1 MCAAPCTLRATAAP
15 ARQQYPPDPLNLPKG
30 VLVQRTLL
38 ALAFASLPGFA
49 AAAGLASSIGAVT
62 VYQDRAVVTRSAS
75 SELPAGEHELVL
87 EKLPATLQDNSLQ
100 VSAKSTGQATL
111 LDVKVRDAYQVDTAN
126 ERVKQLEE
134 QVRKIQGQ
142 QAALDDEAA
151 VLDNQRELVAMMQ
164 RGATEPAKD
173 GPRPTLED
181 LKAIQALSA
190 DTLNR
195 TLAGLRRVAEQR
207 EDLDRQLT
215 AAQGELGQLQGQLNR
230 RTKTVTLRVTLARAG
245 KLDLNVSYAVA
256 GARWTPAYDAR
267 LRPADRSVD
276 LGYFGVIRQNTG
288 EDWNNVKLTL
298 STARPSLGGGAPK
311 LIPWIIDVAAPPP
324 PMPAPVAAAAPVM
337 RSDARAKLAPK
348 AQAEMAYIDAV
359 PEPEPAQVSTAE
371 VQSAATSASFQI
383 RTPATLPSDNSVQRV
398 AITTAKLPA
407 TLQYQSTPALR
418 ETAYLTA
425 EASNNTE
432 FPFLAGTLNTFLD
445 DAFVAAS
452 AMKAVMPGEKMELA
466 MGADDGI
473 SIKRQLVNRFT
484 ESTGFSG
491 NGKRVTYEYK
501 ITVKN
506 NKATKEQVT
515 FKDRLPVSR
524 NEKIEVKLLS
534 PADRDIKREDDGVL
548 AWNWELEPGK
558 SRDTTL
564 KFSVDY
570 PGNIDVAGL

>member
-1 MCAAPCTLRATAAP
+1 M
-15 ARQQYPPDPLNLPKG
+15 
-30 VLVQRTLL
+30 QRTLL
-38 ALAFASLPGFA
+38 AVAIATLPGLA

-62 VYQDRAVVTRSAS
+62 VYQDRSVVTRAAS
-75 SELPAGEHELVL
+75 SDLAAGEHELVL
-87 EKLPATLQDNSLQ
+87 EKLPASLQENSLQ
-100 VSAKSTGQATL
+100 VSAKSSGQATL
-111 LDVKVRDAYQVDTAN
+111 LDVRVRDAFQADTAN
-126 ERVKQLEE
+126 ERVKQLED
-134 QVRKIQGQ
+134 QIRKIEGQ

-173 GPRPTLED
+173 GPRPTLDE

-190 DTLNR
+190 DTLSR

-207 EDLDRQLT
+207 DDLERQLS

-230 RTKTVTLRVTLARAG
+230 RTKTVTLRVNLARAG

-298 STARPSLGGGAPK
+298 STARPALGGGAPK
-311 LIPWIIDVAAPPP
+311 LNPWIIDVAAPPP
-324 PMPAPVAAAAPVM
+324 PMPAPVAAAAPAM
-337 RSDARAKLAPK
+337 RPEPRARQSPK
-348 AQAEMAYIDAV
+348 AAYAEAAAGDMAPVLEEAK
-359 PEPEPAQVSTAE
+359 VSTAE
-371 VQSAATSASFQI
+371 VQSEATSASFQI
-383 RTPATLPSDNSVQRV
+383 RTPATLPSDNSTQRV
-398 AITTAKLPA
+398 AIASAKLPA

-418 ETAYLTA
+418 EAAFLTA
-425 EASNNTE
+425 LANNNTE
-432 FPFLAGTLNTFLD
+432 YPFLAGTLNTFLD

-452 AMKAVMPGEKMELA
+452 SMKSVMPGEKMELA
-466 MGADDGI
+466 LGADDGI

-515 FKDRLPVSR
+515 FKDRLPISR

-534 PADRDIKREDDGVL
+534 PAERDIKREDDGVL
-548 AWNWELEPGK
+548 VWNWEMEPGK
-558 SRDTTL
+558 SRDAVL

-570 PGNIDVAGL
+570 PGDIDVAGL

>member
-1 MCAAPCTLRATAAP
+1 M
-15 ARQQYPPDPLNLPKG
+15 
-30 VLVQRTLL
+30 QRTLL
-38 ALAFASLPGFA
+38 AVAIATLPGLA

-62 VYQDRAVVTRSAS
+62 VYQDRAVVTRAAS

-87 EKLPATLQDNSLQ
+87 EKLPASLQENSLQ
-100 VSAKSTGQATL
+100 VSAKSSGQATL
-111 LDVKVRDAYQVDTAN
+111 LDVRVRDAFQADTAN
-126 ERVKQLEE
+126 ERVKQLED
-134 QVRKIQGQ
+134 QIRKLQGQ

-173 GPRPTLED
+173 GPRPTLDE

-190 DTLNR
+190 DTLSR

-207 EDLDRQLT
+207 DDLERQLS

-230 RTKTVTLRVTLARAG
+230 RTKTVTLRVNLARAG

-256 GARWTPAYDAR
+256 GARWTPSYDAR

-298 STARPSLGGGAPK
+298 STARPALGGGAPK
-311 LIPWIIDVAAPPP
+311 LNPWIIDVAAPPP
-324 PMPAPVAAAAPVM
+324 PMPAPVAAAAPAM
-337 RSDARAKLAPK
+337 RPEPRARQSPK
-348 AQAEMAYIDAV
+348 AAYAEAAAADMAPVLEEAK
-359 PEPEPAQVSTAE
+359 VSTAE
-371 VQSAATSASFQI
+371 VQSEATSASFQI
-383 RTPATLPSDNSVQRV
+383 RQPATLPSDNSTQRV

-418 ETAYLTA
+418 EAAFLTA
-425 EASNNTE
+425 LANNNTE
-432 FPFLAGTLNTFLD
+432 YPFLAGTLNTFLE

-452 AMKAVMPGEKMELA
+452 SMKPVMPGEKDELA
-466 MGADDGI
+466 LGADDGI

-506 NKATKEQVT
+506 NKATKEQVS
-515 FKDRLPVSR
+515 FKDRLPISR

-548 AWNWELEPGK
+548 VWNWDMEPGK
-558 SRDTTL
+558 SRDAVL

-570 PGNIDVAGL
+570 PGDIDVAGL

>member
-1 MCAAPCTLRATAAP
+1 M
-15 ARQQYPPDPLNLPKG
+15 
-30 VLVQRTLL
+30 QRTLL
-38 ALAFASLPGFA
+38 AVAIATLPGLA

-62 VYQDRAVVTRSAS
+62 VYQDRAVVTRAAS
-75 SELPAGEHELVL
+75 SDLPAGEHELVL
-87 EKLPATLQDNSLQ
+87 EKLPASLQENSLQ
-100 VSAKSTGQATL
+100 VSAKSSGQATL
-111 LDVKVRDAYQVDTAN
+111 LDVRVRDAFQADTAN
-126 ERVKQLEE
+126 ERVKQLED
-134 QVRKIQGQ
+134 QIRKLQGQ
-142 QAALDDEAA
+142 QAALDDEAS

-173 GPRPTLED
+173 GPRPTLDE
-181 LKAIQALSA
+181 LKAIQALSS
-190 DTLNR
+190 DTLSR

-207 EDLDRQLT
+207 EELERQLS

-230 RTKTVTLRVTLARAG
+230 RTKTVTLRVNLARAG

-256 GARWTPAYDAR
+256 GARWTPSYDAR

-298 STARPSLGGGAPK
+298 STARPALGGGAPK
-311 LIPWIIDVAAPPP
+311 LNPWIIDVAAPPP
-324 PMPAPVAAAAPVM
+324 PMPAPVAAAPVM
-337 RSDARAKLAPK
+337 RPEPRARQSVKSAS
-348 AQAEMAYIDAV
+348 AEMAAGDMA
-359 PEPEPAQVSTAE
+359 PALEEATVATAA
-371 VQSAATSASFQI
+371 VQSEATSASFQI
-383 RTPATLPSDNSVQRV
+383 RAPATLPSDNSTQRV

-418 ETAYLTA
+418 EAAFLTA
-425 EASNNTE
+425 LANNNTE
-432 FPFLAGTLNTFLD
+432 YPFLAGTLNTFLD

-452 AMKAVMPGEKMELA
+452 SMKSVMPGEKVELA
-466 MGADDGI
+466 LGADDGI
-473 SIKRQLVNRFT
+473 SIKRQLVNRYT

-506 NKATKEQVT
+506 NKATKEQVS
-515 FKDRLPVSR
+515 FKDRLPISR

-534 PADRDIKREDDGVL
+534 PSERDIKREDDGVL
-548 AWNWELEPGK
+548 VWNWEMEPGK
-558 SRDTTL
+558 SRDAVL

-570 PGNIDVAGL
+570 PGDIDVAGI

>member
-1 MCAAPCTLRATAAP
+1 M
-15 ARQQYPPDPLNLPKG
+15 
-30 VLVQRTLL
+30 QRTLL
-38 ALAFASLPGFA
+38 AVAIATLPGLA

-62 VYQDRAVVTRSAS
+62 VYQDRAVVTRAAS
-75 SELPAGEHELVL
+75 SDLPAGEHELVL
-87 EKLPATLQDNSLQ
+87 EKLPASLQENSLQ
-100 VSAKSTGQATL
+100 VSAKSSGQATL
-111 LDVKVRDAYQVDTAN
+111 LDVRVRDAFQADTAN
-126 ERVKQLEE
+126 ERVKQLED
-134 QVRKIQGQ
+134 QIRKLQGQ
-142 QAALDDEAA
+142 QAALDDEAS

-173 GPRPTLED
+173 GPRPTLDE
-181 LKAIQALSA
+181 LKAIQALSS
-190 DTLNR
+190 DTLSR

-207 EDLDRQLT
+207 EELERQLS

-230 RTKTVTLRVTLARAG
+230 RTKTVTLRVNLARAG

-256 GARWTPAYDAR
+256 GARWTPSYDAR

-298 STARPSLGGGAPK
+298 STARPALGGGAPK
-311 LIPWIIDVAAPPP
+311 LNPWIIDVAAPPP
-324 PMPAPVAAAAPVM
+324 PMPAPVAAAPVM
-337 RSDARAKLAPK
+337 RPEPRARQSVKSAS
-348 AQAEMAYIDAV
+348 AEMAAGDMA
-359 PEPEPAQVSTAE
+359 PALEEATVATAA
-371 VQSAATSASFQI
+371 VQSEATSASFQI
-383 RTPATLPSDNSVQRV
+383 RTPATLPSDNSTQRV

-418 ETAYLTA
+418 EAAFLTA
-425 EASNNTE
+425 LANNNTE
-432 FPFLAGTLNTFLD
+432 YPFLAGTLNTFLD

-452 AMKAVMPGEKMELA
+452 SMKSVMPGEKVELA
-466 MGADDGI
+466 LGADDGI
-473 SIKRQLVNRFT
+473 SIKRQLVNRYT

-506 NKATKEQVT
+506 NKATKEQVS
-515 FKDRLPVSR
+515 FKDRLPISR

-534 PADRDIKREDDGVL
+534 PSERDIKREDDGVL
-548 AWNWELEPGK
+548 VWNWEMEPGK
-558 SRDTTL
+558 SRDAVL

-570 PGNIDVAGL
+570 PGDIDVAGI

>member
-1 MCAAPCTLRATAAP
+1 M
-15 ARQQYPPDPLNLPKG
+15 
-30 VLVQRTLL
+30 QRTLL
-38 ALAFASLPGFA
+38 AVAIATLPGLA

-62 VYQDRAVVTRSAS
+62 VYQDRAVVTRAAS
-75 SELPAGEHELVL
+75 SDLAAGEHELVL
-87 EKLPATLQDNSLQ
+87 EKLPASLQENSLQ
-100 VSAKSTGQATL
+100 VSAKSSGQATL
-111 LDVKVRDAYQVDTAN
+111 LDVRVRDAFQADTAN
-126 ERVKQLEE
+126 ERVKQLED
-134 QVRKIQGQ
+134 QIRKIEGQ

-173 GPRPTLED
+173 GPRPTLDE

-190 DTLNR
+190 DTLSR

-207 EDLDRQLT
+207 DDLERQLS

-230 RTKTVTLRVTLARAG
+230 RTKTVTLRVNLARAG

-298 STARPSLGGGAPK
+298 STARPALGGGEPK
-311 LIPWIIDVAAPPP
+311 FNPWIIEVAAPPP
-324 PMPAPVAAAAPVM
+324 PMPAPVAAAAPAM
-337 RSDARAKLAPK
+337 RPEPRARQSPK
-348 AQAEMAYIDAV
+348 AAYAEAAAGDMAPVLEEAK
-359 PEPEPAQVSTAE
+359 VSTAE
-371 VQSAATSASFQI
+371 VQSEATSASFQI
-383 RTPATLPSDNSVQRV
+383 RTPATLPSDNSTQRV
-398 AITTAKLPA
+398 AIASAKLPA

-418 ETAYLTA
+418 EAAFLTA
-425 EASNNTE
+425 LANNNTE
-432 FPFLAGTLNTFLD
+432 YPFLAGTLNTFLD

-452 AMKAVMPGEKMELA
+452 SMKSVMPGEKMELA
-466 MGADDGI
+466 LGADDGI

-515 FKDRLPVSR
+515 FKDRLPISR

-534 PADRDIKREDDGVL
+534 PAERDIKREDDGVL
-548 AWNWELEPGK
+548 VWNWEMEPGK
-558 SRDTTL
+558 SRDAVL

-570 PGNIDVAGL
+570 PGDIDVAGL

>member
-1 MCAAPCTLRATAAP
+1 MAVAIAT
-15 ARQQYPPDPLNLPKG
+15 
-30 VLVQRTLL
+30 
-38 ALAFASLPGFA
+38 LPGLA

-62 VYQDRAVVTRSAS
+62 VYQDRAVVTRAAS
-75 SELPAGEHELVL
+75 SDLPAGEHELVL
-87 EKLPATLQDNSLQ
+87 EKLPASLQENSLQ
-100 VSAKSTGQATL
+100 VSAKSSGQATL
-111 LDVKVRDAYQVDTAN
+111 LDVRVRDAFQADTAN
-126 ERVKQLEE
+126 ERVKQLED
-134 QVRKIQGQ
+134 QIRKIEGQ

-173 GPRPTLED
+173 GPRPTLDE

-190 DTLNR
+190 DTLSR

-207 EDLDRQLT
+207 DDLERQLS

-230 RTKTVTLRVTLARAG
+230 RTKTVTLRVNLARAG

-256 GARWTPAYDAR
+256 GARWTPSYDAR

-298 STARPSLGGGAPK
+298 STARPALGGGAPK
-311 LIPWIIDVAAPPP
+311 LNPWIIDVAAPPP
-324 PMPAPVAAAAPVM
+324 PMPAPVAAAAPAM
-337 RSDARAKLAPK
+337 RPEPRARQSPK
-348 AQAEMAYIDAV
+348 AAYAEMAAGDMAPV
-359 PEPEPAQVSTAE
+359 LEEAKVSTAE
-371 VQSAATSASFQI
+371 VQSEATSASFQI
-383 RTPATLPSDNSVQRV
+383 RTPATLPSDNSTQRV
-398 AITTAKLPA
+398 AIASAKLPA

-418 ETAYLTA
+418 EAAFLTA
-425 EASNNTE
+425 LANNNTE
-432 FPFLAGTLNTFLD
+432 YPFLAGTLNTFLD

-452 AMKAVMPGEKMELA
+452 SMKPVMPGEKVELA
-466 MGADDGI
+466 LGADDGI

-506 NKATKEQVT
+506 NKTTKEQVN
-515 FKDRLPVSR
+515 FKDRLPISR

-534 PADRDIKREDDGVL
+534 PAERDIKREDDGVL
-548 AWNWELEPGK
+548 AWNWEMEPGK
-558 SRDTTL
+558 SRDAVL

-570 PGNIDVAGL
+570 PGDIDVAGL

>member
-1 MCAAPCTLRATAAP
+1 M
-15 ARQQYPPDPLNLPKG
+15 
-30 VLVQRTLL
+30 QRTLL
-38 ALAFASLPGFA
+38 AVAIATLPGLA

-62 VYQDRAVVTRSAS
+62 VYQDRAVVTRAAS

-87 EKLPATLQDNSLQ
+87 EKLPASLQENSLQ
-100 VSAKSTGQATL
+100 VSAKSSGQATL
-111 LDVKVRDAYQVDTAN
+111 LDVRVRDAFQADTAN
-126 ERVKQLEE
+126 ERVKQLED
-134 QVRKIQGQ
+134 QIRKLQGQ

-173 GPRPTLED
+173 GPRPTLDE

-190 DTLNR
+190 DTLSR

-207 EDLDRQLT
+207 DDLERQLS

-230 RTKTVTLRVTLARAG
+230 RTKTVTLRVNLARAG

-256 GARWTPAYDAR
+256 GARWTPSYDAR

-298 STARPSLGGGAPK
+298 STARPALGGGAPK
-311 LIPWIIDVAAPPP
+311 LNPWIIDVAAPPP
-324 PMPAPVAAAAPVM
+324 PMPAPVAAAAPAM
-337 RSDARAKLAPK
+337 RPDPRARQSAKAAYAEAAAADMAPVLEEAK
-348 AQAEMAYIDAV
+348 
-359 PEPEPAQVSTAE
+359 VSTAE
-371 VQSAATSASFQI
+371 VQSEATSASFQI
-383 RTPATLPSDNSVQRV
+383 RQPATLPSDNSTQRV

-418 ETAYLTA
+418 EAAFLTA
-425 EASNNTE
+425 LANNNTE
-432 FPFLAGTLNTFLD
+432 YPFLAGTLNTFLE

-452 AMKAVMPGEKMELA
+452 SMKPVMPGEKVELA
-466 MGADDGI
+466 LGADDGI

-506 NKATKEQVT
+506 NKATKEQVS
-515 FKDRLPVSR
+515 FKDRLPISR

-548 AWNWELEPGK
+548 VWNWDMEPGK
-558 SRDTTL
+558 SRDAVL

-570 PGNIDVAGL
+570 PGDIDVAGL

>member
-1 MCAAPCTLRATAAP
+1 
-15 ARQQYPPDPLNLPKG
+15 
-30 VLVQRTLL
+30 VQRTLL
-38 ALAFASLPGFA
+38 AVAIATLPGLA

-62 VYQDRAVVTRSAS
+62 VYQDRAVVTRAAS

-87 EKLPATLQDNSLQ
+87 EKLPASLQENSLQ
-100 VSAKSTGQATL
+100 VSAKSSGQATL
-111 LDVKVRDAYQVDTAN
+111 LDVRVRDAFQADTAN
-126 ERVKQLEE
+126 ERVKQLED
-134 QVRKIQGQ
+134 QIRKLQGQ

-173 GPRPTLED
+173 GPRPTLDE

-190 DTLNR
+190 DTLSR

-207 EDLDRQLT
+207 DDLERQLS

-230 RTKTVTLRVTLARAG
+230 RTKTLTLRVNLARAG

-256 GARWTPAYDAR
+256 GARWTPSYDAR

-298 STARPSLGGGAPK
+298 STARPALGGGAPK
-311 LIPWIIDVAAPPP
+311 LNPWIIDVAAPPP
-324 PMPAPVAAAAPVM
+324 PMPAPVAAAAPAM
-337 RSDARAKLAPK
+337 RPEPRARQSPK
-348 AQAEMAYIDAV
+348 AAYAEAAAADMAPVLEEAK
-359 PEPEPAQVSTAE
+359 VSTAE
-371 VQSAATSASFQI
+371 VQSEATSASFQI
-383 RTPATLPSDNSVQRV
+383 RQPATLPSDNSTQRV

-418 ETAYLTA
+418 EAAFLTA
-425 EASNNTE
+425 LANNNTE
-432 FPFLAGTLNTFLD
+432 YPFLAGTLNTFLE

-452 AMKAVMPGEKMELA
+452 SMKPVMPGEKVELA
-466 MGADDGI
+466 LGADDGI

-506 NKATKEQVT
+506 NKATKEQVS
-515 FKDRLPVSR
+515 FKDRLPISR

-548 AWNWELEPGK
+548 VWNWDMEPGK
-558 SRDTTL
+558 SRDAVL

-570 PGNIDVAGL
+570 PGDIDVAGL

>member
-1 MCAAPCTLRATAAP
+1 M
-15 ARQQYPPDPLNLPKG
+15 
-30 VLVQRTLL
+30 QRTLL
-38 ALAFASLPGFA
+38 AVAIATLPGLA

-62 VYQDRAVVTRSAS
+62 VYQDRAVVTRAAS
-75 SELPAGEHELVL
+75 SDLPAGEHELVL
-87 EKLPATLQDNSLQ
+87 EKLPASLQENSLQ
-100 VSAKSTGQATL
+100 VSAKSSGQATL
-111 LDVKVRDAYQVDTAN
+111 LDVRVRDAFQADTAN
-126 ERVKQLEE
+126 ERVKQLED
-134 QVRKIQGQ
+134 QIRKLQGQ
-142 QAALDDEAA
+142 QAALDDEAS

-173 GPRPTLED
+173 GPRPTLDE

-190 DTLNR
+190 DTLSR

-207 EDLDRQLT
+207 EELERQLS

-230 RTKTVTLRVTLARAG
+230 RTKTVTLRVNLARAG

-256 GARWTPAYDAR
+256 GARWTPSYDAR

-298 STARPSLGGGAPK
+298 STARPALGGGAPK
-311 LIPWIIDVAAPPP
+311 LDPWIIDVAAPPP
-324 PMPAPVAAAAPVM
+324 PMPAPVAAAPVM
-337 RSDARAKLAPK
+337 RPEPRARQSAKSAS
-348 AQAEMAYIDAV
+348 AEMAAGDMA
-359 PEPEPAQVSTAE
+359 PALEEATVATAA
-371 VQSAATSASFQI
+371 VQSEATSASFQI
-383 RTPATLPSDNSVQRV
+383 RTPATLPSDNSTQRV

-418 ETAYLTA
+418 EAAFLTA
-425 EASNNTE
+425 LANNNTE
-432 FPFLAGTLNTFLD
+432 YPFLAGTLNTFLD

-452 AMKAVMPGEKMELA
+452 SMKSVMPGEKVELA
-466 MGADDGI
+466 LGADDGI
-473 SIKRQLVNRFT
+473 SIKRQLVNRYT

-506 NKATKEQVT
+506 NKATKEQVS
-515 FKDRLPVSR
+515 FKDRLPISR

-534 PADRDIKREDDGVL
+534 PSERDIKREDDGVL
-548 AWNWELEPGK
+548 VWNWEMEPGK
-558 SRDTTL
+558 SRDAVL

-570 PGNIDVAGL
+570 PGDIDVAGI

>member
-1 MCAAPCTLRATAAP
+1 M
-15 ARQQYPPDPLNLPKG
+15 
-30 VLVQRTLL
+30 QRTLL
-38 ALAFASLPGFA
+38 AVAIATLPGLA

-62 VYQDRAVVTRSAS
+62 VYQDRAVVTRAAS

-87 EKLPATLQDNSLQ
+87 EKLPASLQENSLQ
-100 VSAKSTGQATL
+100 VSAKSSGQATL
-111 LDVKVRDAYQVDTAN
+111 LDVRVRDAFQADTAN
-126 ERVKQLEE
+126 ERVKQLED
-134 QVRKIQGQ
+134 QIRKLQGQ

-173 GPRPTLED
+173 GPRPTLDE

-190 DTLNR
+190 DTLSR

-207 EDLDRQLT
+207 DDLERQLS

-230 RTKTVTLRVTLARAG
+230 RTKTVTLRVNLARAG

-256 GARWTPAYDAR
+256 GARWTPSYDAR

-298 STARPSLGGGAPK
+298 STARPALGGGAPK
-311 LIPWIIDVAAPPP
+311 LNPWIIDVAAPPP
-324 PMPAPVAAAAPVM
+324 PMPAPVAAAAPAM
-337 RSDARAKLAPK
+337 RPEPRARQSPK
-348 AQAEMAYIDAV
+348 AAYAEAAAADMAPVLEEAK
-359 PEPEPAQVSTAE
+359 VSTAE
-371 VQSAATSASFQI
+371 VQSEATSASFQI
-383 RTPATLPSDNSVQRV
+383 RQPATLPSDNSTQRV

-418 ETAYLTA
+418 EAAFLTA
-425 EASNNTE
+425 LANNNTE
-432 FPFLAGTLNTFLD
+432 YPFLAGTLNTFLE

-452 AMKAVMPGEKMELA
+452 SMKPVMPGEKVELA
-466 MGADDGI
+466 LGADDGI

-506 NKATKEQVT
+506 NKATKEQVS
-515 FKDRLPVSR
+515 FKDRLPISR

-548 AWNWELEPGK
+548 VWNWDMEPGK
-558 SRDTTL
+558 SRDAVL

-570 PGNIDVAGL
+570 PGDIDVAGL

>member
-1 MCAAPCTLRATAAP
+1 M
-15 ARQQYPPDPLNLPKG
+15 
-30 VLVQRTLL
+30 QRTLL
-38 ALAFASLPGFA
+38 AVAIATLPGLA

-62 VYQDRAVVTRSAS
+62 VYQDRAVVTRAAS
-75 SELPAGEHELVL
+75 SDLAAGEHELVL
-87 EKLPATLQDNSLQ
+87 EKLPASLQENSLQ
-100 VSAKSTGQATL
+100 VSAKSSGQATL
-111 LDVKVRDAYQVDTAN
+111 LDVRVRDAFQADTAN
-126 ERVKQLEE
+126 ERVKQLED
-134 QVRKIQGQ
+134 QIRKLQGQ

-173 GPRPTLED
+173 GPRPTLDE

-190 DTLNR
+190 DTLSR

-207 EDLDRQLT
+207 DDLERQLS

-230 RTKTVTLRVTLARAG
+230 RTKTVTLRVNLARAG

-256 GARWTPAYDAR
+256 GARWTPSYDAR

-298 STARPSLGGGAPK
+298 STARPALGGGAPK
-311 LIPWIIDVAAPPP
+311 LNPWIIDVAAPPP
-324 PMPAPVAAAAPVM
+324 PMPAPVAAAAPAM
-337 RSDARAKLAPK
+337 RPEPRARQSPK
-348 AQAEMAYIDAV
+348 AAYAETAAGDMAPVLEEAK
-359 PEPEPAQVSTAE
+359 VSTAE
-371 VQSAATSASFQI
+371 VQSEATSASFQI
-383 RTPATLPSDNSVQRV
+383 RTPATLPSDNSTQRV
-398 AITTAKLPA
+398 AIASAKLPA

-418 ETAYLTA
+418 EAAFLTA
-425 EASNNTE
+425 LANNNTE
-432 FPFLAGTLNTFLD
+432 YPFLAGTLNTFLD

-452 AMKAVMPGEKMELA
+452 SMKSVMPGEKMELA
-466 MGADDGI
+466 LGADDGI

-506 NKATKEQVT
+506 NKATKEQVN
-515 FKDRLPVSR
+515 FKDRLPISR

-548 AWNWELEPGK
+548 VWNWDMEPGK
-558 SRDTTL
+558 SRDAVL

-570 PGNIDVAGL
+570 PGDIDVAGL

>member
-1 MCAAPCTLRATAAP
+1 M
-15 ARQQYPPDPLNLPKG
+15 
-30 VLVQRTLL
+30 QRTLL
-38 ALAFASLPGFA
+38 AVAIATLPGLA

-62 VYQDRAVVTRSAS
+62 VYQDRAVVTRAAS

-87 EKLPATLQDNSLQ
+87 EKLPASLQENSLQ
-100 VSAKSTGQATL
+100 VSAKSSGQATL
-111 LDVKVRDAYQVDTAN
+111 LDVRVRDAFQADTAN
-126 ERVKQLEE
+126 ERVKQLED
-134 QVRKIQGQ
+134 QIRKLQGQ

-173 GPRPTLED
+173 GPRPTLDE

-190 DTLNR
+190 DTLSR

-207 EDLDRQLT
+207 DDLERQLS

-230 RTKTVTLRVTLARAG
+230 RTKTVTLRVNLARAG

-256 GARWTPAYDAR
+256 GARWTPSYDAR

-298 STARPSLGGGAPK
+298 STARPALGGGAPK
-311 LIPWIIDVAAPPP
+311 LNPWIIDVAAPPP
-324 PMPAPVAAAAPVM
+324 PMPAPVAAAAPAM
-337 RSDARAKLAPK
+337 RPEPRARQSPK
-348 AQAEMAYIDAV
+348 AAFAEAAAADMAPVLEEAK
-359 PEPEPAQVSTAE
+359 VSTAE
-371 VQSAATSASFQI
+371 VQSEATSASFQI
-383 RTPATLPSDNSVQRV
+383 RQPATLPSDNSTQRV

-418 ETAYLTA
+418 EAAFLTA
-425 EASNNTE
+425 LANNNTE
-432 FPFLAGTLNTFLD
+432 YPFLAGTLNTFLE

-452 AMKAVMPGEKMELA
+452 SMKPVMPGEKVELA
-466 MGADDGI
+466 LGADDGI

-506 NKATKEQVT
+506 NKATKEQVS
-515 FKDRLPVSR
+515 FKDRLPISR

-548 AWNWELEPGK
+548 VWNWDMEPGK
-558 SRDTTL
+558 SRDAVL

-570 PGNIDVAGL
+570 PGDIDVAGL

>member
-1 MCAAPCTLRATAAP
+1 M
-15 ARQQYPPDPLNLPKG
+15 
-30 VLVQRTLL
+30 QRTLL
-38 ALAFASLPGFA
+38 AVAIATLPGLA

-62 VYQDRAVVTRSAS
+62 VYQDRAVVTRAAS

-87 EKLPATLQDNSLQ
+87 EKLPASLQENSLQ
-100 VSAKSTGQATL
+100 VSAKSSGQATL
-111 LDVKVRDAYQVDTAN
+111 LDVRVRDAFQADTAN
-126 ERVKQLEE
+126 ERVKQLED
-134 QVRKIQGQ
+134 QIRKLQGQ

-173 GPRPTLED
+173 GPRPTLDE

-190 DTLNR
+190 DTLSR

-207 EDLDRQLT
+207 DDLERQLS

-230 RTKTVTLRVTLARAG
+230 RTKTVTLRVNLARAG

-256 GARWTPAYDAR
+256 GARWTPSYDAR

-298 STARPSLGGGAPK
+298 STARPALGGGAPK
-311 LIPWIIDVAAPPP
+311 LNPWIIDEAAPPP
-324 PMPAPVAAAAPVM
+324 PMPAPEAAAAPAM
-337 RSDARAKLAPK
+337 RPEPRARQSPK
-348 AQAEMAYIDAV
+348 AAYAEAAAADMAPVLEEAK
-359 PEPEPAQVSTAE
+359 VSTAE
-371 VQSAATSASFQI
+371 VQSEATSASFQI
-383 RTPATLPSDNSVQRV
+383 RQPATLPSDNSTQRV

-418 ETAYLTA
+418 EAAFLTA
-425 EASNNTE
+425 LANNNTE
-432 FPFLAGTLNTFLD
+432 YPFLAGTLNTFLE

-452 AMKAVMPGEKMELA
+452 SMKPVMPGEKVELA
-466 MGADDGI
+466 LGADDGI

-506 NKATKEQVT
+506 NKATKEQVS
-515 FKDRLPVSR
+515 FKDRLPISR

-548 AWNWELEPGK
+548 VWNWDMEPGK
-558 SRDTTL
+558 SRDAVL

-570 PGNIDVAGL
+570 PGDIDVAGL